1 MSLILIFSIGLIST
15 VLLFLKKRLLGS
27 LLLVV
32 EVILI
37 FSIWSGIATE
47 YVLNQFQIYPHLT
60 QPEWKNNNLIILLGY
75 GSTRWTHDDKISSY
89 PLEVSRLYEAAR
101 LYTNCREHKKDICK
115 ILVSGGDPQRFGK
128 PEARVMADE
137 LIAIGIP
144 EIDLVLEDE
153 SRNTFFNAR
162 YSKKIISE
170 QFVSPTFDQIFLVTS
185 GIHMRRSL
193 QFFNFFDLDPIPAPA
208 SHLKPLKS
216 YSVAS
221 RNFFLLDSALHEALG
236 IAQFHYYNM
245 RGWNKKN

>member
-1 MSLILIFSIGLIST
+1 MI
-15 VLLFLKKRLLGS
+15 
-27 LLLVV
+27 LLLV

-37 FSIWSGIATE
+37 FSIWNGFATE
-47 YVLNQFQIYPHLT
+47 YVLRQFQIHPHIT

-75 GSTRWTHDDKISSY
+75 GSTRWTQDEQLSSY

-101 LYTNCREHKKDICK
+101 LYTNCSQQKHFCK

-137 LIAIGIP
+137 LIAIGVP
-144 EIDLVLEDE
+144 ENDVILEAE
-153 SRNTFFNAR
+153 SRNTFLNAR
-162 YSKKIISE
+162 NSKKIISE
-170 QFVSPTFDQIFLVTS
+170 QPSDKSFDQIYLVTS

-193 QFFNFFDLDPIPAPA
+193 LFFNFFDLDPIPAPA
-208 SHLKPLKS
+208 SHLKSLKS

-221 RNFFLLDSALHEALG
+221 RNFFLLDSALHEATG

-245 RGWNKKN
+245 MGWNKKN